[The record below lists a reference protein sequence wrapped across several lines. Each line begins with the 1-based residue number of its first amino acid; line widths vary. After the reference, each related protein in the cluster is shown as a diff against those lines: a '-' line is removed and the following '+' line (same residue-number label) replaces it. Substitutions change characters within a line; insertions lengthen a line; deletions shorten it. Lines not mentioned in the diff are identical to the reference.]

1 MDYSML
7 RFRRSLQALAA
18 PADIQLQ
25 LIPDFL
31 WGVDE
36 LAIEFDQWYQVIK
49 RRRTMFSKRQRS
61 ILEDLNKKLDEISG
75 PENLR
80 YWMEDTVRNDIA
92 WEDIRLLAK
101 NALDAMGWPLENPLK
116 KRSEIPGT
124 ISYGE

>member
-25 LIPDFL
+25 LIPDYL

>member
-1 MDYSML
+1 MDYSMQ

-25 LIPDFL
+25 LLPDYL

-36 LAIEFDQWYQVIK
+36 IAIEFDQWYQVIK
-49 RRRTMFSKRQRS
+49 RRRTIFSKKQRS

-80 YWMEDTVRNDIA
+80 YWMEDTVRNDIV

-101 NALDAMGWPLENPLK
+101 NALDAMGWPHEEPLK

>member
-18 PADIQLQ
+18 SADIQLQ
-25 LIPDFL
+25 LIPDYL

-36 LAIEFDQWYQVIK
+36 LAIEFDQWYQVMK
-49 RRRTMFSKRQRS
+49 RRRTIFSKKQRS

-80 YWMEDTVRNDIA
+80 YWMEDTVRTDIA

-101 NALDAMGWPLENPLK
+101 NALDAMGWPLEDPLK
-116 KRSEIPGT
+116 KRSEIPRT

>member
-25 LIPDFL
+25 LIPDYL

-36 LAIEFDQWYQVIK
+36 IAIEFDQWYQVMK
-49 RRRTMFSKRQRS
+49 RRRTIFSKKQRS

-101 NALDAMGWPLENPLK
+101 NALDAMGWPLEDPLK
-116 KRSEIPGT
+116 KRSKIPGT

>member
-1 MDYSML
+1 MDYSMQ

-18 PADIQLQ
+18 SADIQLQ
-25 LIPDFL
+25 LLPDYL

-36 LAIEFDQWYQVIK
+36 IAIEFDQWYQVIK
-49 RRRTMFSKRQRS
+49 RRRTIFSKKQRS

-101 NALDAMGWPLENPLK
+101 NALDAMGWPHEEPLK

>member
-18 PADIQLQ
+18 PADVQLQ
-25 LIPDFL
+25 LVPDHL

-49 RRRTMFSKRQRS
+49 RRRTMFSKKQRT

-80 YWMEDTVRNDIA
+80 YWMEDTVRTDIA
-92 WEDIRLLAK
+92 WEDIRNLAR
-101 NALDAMGWPLENPLK
+101 NALDAMGWPHQEPLK
-116 KRSEIPGT
+116 KPSEIPVKT
-124 ISYGE
+124 PYGE